1 MEQNYE
7 SSGAYQRCLRPARG
21 QLPPLTGAG
30 ILVGRMILMPLCGLG
45 VAKLLTAMRLVD
57 IPFIVADPFWL
68 VTLILTATPTANNI
82 VVMCDLAGENRRAM
96 SASIFYQ
103 YCAAPVVLPGVL
115 TLFIA
120 FLCQTRRAGES

>member
-1 MEQNYE
+1 
-7 SSGAYQRCLRPARG
+7 
-21 QLPPLTGAG
+21 
-30 ILVGRMILMPLCGLG
+30 MILMPVGGL
-45 VAKLLTAMRLVD
+45 AIARLLSTLHTHD
-57 IPFIVADPFWL
+57 IPYMVADPFWL
-68 VTLILTATPTANNI
+68 ATLILTCMPTANNI